1 MILDV
6 VKLAIGAGTHIM
18 KNRQQRKMLESDAAM
33 LHAQKMARG
42 EIEYQAAV
50 RQSNDKGWK
59 DEFDLIL
66 VSAPVILLIWSVFSD
81 DPDIQDKLHMFFE
94 QFNNLPFWYQT
105 LFVGVVASIYGLK
118 GVDIFKKK

>member
-1 MILDV
+1 MLPTV
-6 VKLAIGAGTHIM
+6 LKTGASIFA
-18 KNRQQRKMLESDAAM
+18 NRQKAKILMSDAEL
-33 LHAQKMARG
+33 LHAQKMANG
-42 EIEYQAAV
+42 EVEYQAAV

-59 DEFDLIL
+59 DEFVLIL

-81 DPDIQDKLHMFFE
+81 DPEIQAKLHMFFE

-118 GVDIFKKK
+118 GADIFKGKK